1 MYDPVSVSP
10 PVPHIHR
17 NVLRH
22 AHARTHT
29 PARPILII
37 FAAALLCDTL
47 NIMPPFCITI
57 HIPAVRVDV
66 GAMIVFTLQS
76 CS

>member
-1 MYDPVSVSP
+1 MWTFYEMYDLVSVSP

-22 AHARTHT
+22 VHT
-29 PARPILII
+29 RARPILII

-57 HIPAVRVDV
+57 HIPAV
-66 GAMIVFTLQS
+66 
-76 CS
+76 